1 MDETD
6 DTPQG
11 MTTEQLG
18 AHCRDRFLLFLETY
32 TVGDAMSAAGNEAA
46 AEGSDEQYYVQ
57 QIRTMRTAEKTTL
70 FVDFGHLEAGDWDL
84 ADIITRE
91 FLRVENYLRKVGSQ

>member
-1 MDETD
+1 MDEAD
-6 DTPQG
+6 ELPQG

-18 AHCRDRFLLFLETY
+18 AHTRDRLLHFLETY
-32 TVGDAMSAAGNEAA
+32 TVGDATAAAGNETA
-46 AEGSDEQYYVQ
+46 AEDPDSQYYVH
-57 QIRTMRTAEKTTL
+57 QIRALKAAEKTTL

-91 FLRVENYLRKVGSQ
+91 FLRVENSLRKVSC